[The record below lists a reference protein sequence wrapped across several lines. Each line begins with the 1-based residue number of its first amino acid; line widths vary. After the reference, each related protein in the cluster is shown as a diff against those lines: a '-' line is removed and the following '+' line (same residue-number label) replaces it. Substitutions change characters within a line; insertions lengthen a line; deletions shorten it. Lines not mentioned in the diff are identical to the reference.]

1 MAMTANG
8 LTKLLEEL
16 GELAQVA
23 AKKQA
28 YFHTDA
34 HPDGGGSLKE
44 RMEHEMGDVSA
55 AMRFVQQ
62 QFGLDRDAIEQRAR
76 AKLALFEQWHADAA
90 NGADAYTARAAR

>member
-34 HPDGGGSLKE
+34 HPDGGK
-44 RMEHEMGDVSA
+44 R
-55 AMRFVQQ
+55 
-62 QFGLDRDAIEQRAR
+62 RATTLLTR
-76 AKLALFEQWHADAA
+76 STPAQMS
-90 NGADAYTARAAR
+90 TT